1 MSELDLDIERP
12 APGGGVAHAPDGR
25 VVFVRHVLVGE
36 RVRAR
41 VLDEASR
48 FARAEAV
55 TVLRAAAGRVAPPC
69 PHAGAGR
76 CGGCDLQHADAPS
89 ERAWKEAVLAEQLSR
104 IGGIDWR
111 GTLRPAP
118 SPAEGSRTRLR
129 CAVDPTGR
137 LGLRRSRSHEVEVL
151 DRCWLA
157 DPRLTPAFAHRWPG
171 AREVELR
178 ALGEGEPVAVVDAGD
193 GVARPVGLDGR
204 APRDGVALVG
214 VVGYRYRVSPA
225 SFWQS
230 HRDAPSTLVAAVG
243 AAAGVAA
250 GERVVDLY
258 AGVGLF
264 SRPLADAVG
273 PRGRV
278 DALEASPSAVAD
290 ARENVAGLPW
300 VEVHGAAV
308 TPASV
313 ARVVGAG
320 SVVVCDPPR
329 TGLGRGVA
337 DALARSRPRR
347 VVYVSCDAATLARDL
362 RKLLDQGFTL
372 VSLDAYDLFPKTEH
386 VELVAS
392 LDAATTRVDSASEAR
407 RSRTS

>member
-1 MSELDLDIERP
+1 MSEFELEVERP
-12 APGGGVAHAPDGR
+12 ALGGGVAHAPDGR
-25 VVFVRHVLVGE
+25 VAFVRHALVGE
-36 RVRAR
+36 RVRVR
-41 VLDEASR
+41 VLDEAAR
-48 FARAEAV
+48 FVRAEAV
-55 TVLRAAAGRVAPPC
+55 AVVRAAAGRVAPPC

-76 CGGCDLQHADAPS
+76 CGGCDLQHADEAT
-89 ERAWKEAVLAEQLSR
+89 ERAWKEAVVAEQLAR
-104 IGGIDWR
+104 IGGIDWS

-118 SPAEGSRTRLR
+118 SPAAGSRTRLR
-129 CAVDPTGR
+129 CAVDPAGR
-137 LGLRRSRSHEVEVL
+137 LGLRRSRSHDVEVL

-157 DPRLTPAFAHRWPG
+157 DPRLAAAFARRWPG

-178 ALGEGEPVAVVDAGD
+178 ALGEGEPVAVLDTLD
-193 GVARPVGLDGR
+193 GTRRAVGLDGR
-204 APRDGVALVG
+204 GARDGVARVSVG
-214 VVGYRYRVSPA
+214 GYDYRVSPG

-230 HRDAPSTLVAAVG
+230 HRDAPALLVEAVE
-243 AAAGVAA
+243 AAAALGA

-278 DALEASPSAVAD
+278 DVVEVSSSAVAD
-290 ARENVAGLPW
+290 ARANVADAPW
-300 VEVHGAAV
+300 VGVHEAPV
-308 TPASV
+308 DPAGV
-313 ARVVGAG
+313 AGGVEAG

-337 DALARSRPRR
+337 DALARARPRR

-362 RKLLDQGFTL
+362 RRLLDQGFAL

-392 LDAATTRVDSASEAR
+392 LDAVAAGVDSAGGAR

>member
-1 MSELDLDIERP
+1 MSDLELDIERP

-25 VVFVRHVLVGE
+25 VVFVRHALVGE
-36 RVRAR
+36 RVGVR

-48 FARAEAV
+48 FLRAEAV
-55 TVLRAAAGRVAPPC
+55 TVVRAAAGRVAPPC

-76 CGGCDLQHADAPS
+76 CGGCDLQHADATS
-89 ERAWKEAVLAEQLSR
+89 ERAWKEAVLAEQLAR

-129 CAVDPTGR
+129 CAVDGDGR

-151 DRCWLA
+151 ERCWLA
-157 DPRLTPAFAHRWPG
+157 DPRLAPAFAHPWPG

-178 ALGEGEPVAVVDAGD
+178 AIGEDEPVAVVDGA
-193 GVARPVGLDGR
+193 AHAVGLDGR
-204 APRDGVALVG
+204 GPRDGVARVR
-214 VVGYRYRVSPA
+214 VAGYDFRVSPR

-230 HRDAPSTLVAAVG
+230 HRDAPTVLVEAVVR
-243 AAAGVAA
+243 AAGLAL

-264 SRPLADAVG
+264 SVPLAEIVG
-273 PRGRV
+273 DRGRV
-278 DALEASPSAVAD
+278 HALEVSSSAVAD
-290 ARENVAGLPW
+290 ARANVARTPW
-300 VEVHGAAV
+300 AEVHARAV
-308 TPASV
+308 DPASV
-313 ARVVGAG
+313 ARVIEPG

-329 TGLGRGVA
+329 TGLARGVVE
-337 DALARSRPRR
+337 ALVRARPRR

-362 RKLLDQGFTL
+362 KKLLAEGFTL
-372 VSLDAYDLFPKTEH
+372 VGLDAYDLFPETEH

-392 LDAATTRVDSASEAR
+392 LDAVAARVDSAGEAR
-407 RSRTS
+407 TSRTS

>member
-1 MSELDLDIERP
+1 MNELELEVERP

-25 VVFVRHVLVGE
+25 VVFVRHSLVGE

-41 VLDEASR
+41 VLDEATR
-48 FARAEAV
+48 FVRAEAV
-55 TVLRAAAGRVAPPC
+55 TIVRASAGRVTAPC

-76 CGGCDLQHADAPS
+76 CGGCDLQHADPAS

-118 SPAEGSRTRLR
+118 SPAQGSRTRLR
-129 CAVDPTGR
+129 CAVDASGR
-137 LGLRRSRSHEVEVL
+137 LGLRRSRSHDVEVL
-151 DRCWLA
+151 ERCWLA
-157 DPRLTPAFAHRWPG
+157 DPRLEPAFAHRWAP
-171 AREVELR
+171 AHEVELR
-178 ALGEGEPVAVVDAGD
+178 ALGEGEPVAVVDAG
-193 GVARPVGLDGR
+193 GGAVHAVGLDGR
-204 APRDGVALVG
+204 GARDGVARVR
-214 VVGYRYRVSPA
+214 VAGYDYRVSPR

-230 HRDAPSTLVAAVG
+230 HRDAPSTLVGAVE
-243 AAAGVAA
+243 AAAGLGV

-264 SRPLADAVG
+264 SRPLAEVVG

-278 DALEASPSAVAD
+278 DALEASTSAVAD
-290 ARENVAGLPW
+290 ARANVAEVPW
-300 VEVHGAAV
+300 VEVHRASVDPAAV
-308 TPASV
+308 A
-313 ARVVGAG
+313 AVVEAG

-329 TGLGRGVA
+329 TGLGRGVG
-337 DALARSRPRR
+337 DALARARPRR

-362 RKLLDQGFTL
+362 RKLLDHGFTL
-372 VSLDAYDLFPKTEH
+372 VGLDAYDLFPKTEH

-392 LDAATTRVDSASEAR
+392 LDAATTRVDSAGEAR